1 MIGLTRKA
9 LSLALLLCVAQPASA
24 VLFLVTDTYDSVDAS
39 PGDAA
44 CADASGR
51 CTLRAAVQESN
62 ALSAADIIILPAGT
76 YTLSIPGNAE
86 HAAAT
91 GDLDLLGSTTI
102 RGQGADRT
110 IIDAGGIDRA
120 FEAINA
126 GTVVLEHLTIE
137 NGVAGANTPGYFSM
151 FSGGAIA
158 TVGNSSTL
166 TLNDVE
172 LRNNQ
177 AQSGG
182 GLYNVYSTVVINH
195 SILHDNIATT
205 GSGGGIAEGLA
216 SYTRLYNVTLS
227 GNRAAQS
234 GGGMITSNNTALLN
248 NVTITGNLA
257 DSDANGTG
265 NGGGLAKG
273 IAAATLSNSIVAG
286 NSDSGGEA
294 PDCTDSL
301 TSNGYN
307 LIGNSLGCSVTPTMG
322 DQIGTSAS
330 PLDPEL
336 LPLAVAENGVPMHA
350 LAVTS
355 PAIDSANPAVPGSG
369 GNACLADDARGA
381 NRTLNTTCDIGAYEV
396 AVFGRTL
403 IVNSLEDRV
412 DTSPGDGV
420 CETGAG
426 NQECTLR
433 AAIQESNV
441 LDGMDTI
448 EVPAGT
454 FVISRA
460 GAGEDLSA
468 SGDLDITQATRIV
481 GAGMAQTVIDGGGL
495 DRVFHLS
502 TTGRI
507 EIQGLTI
514 RNGAVPT
521 GNGGGILLANTGGMD
536 LTDVQISGNSAQ
548 SGGGVYASL
557 WSWMNDGMVNL
568 TRCVI
573 SGNTA
578 SSYGGGFAN
587 FTFRVT
593 RIDATTLSGNTA
605 QIGGGIFNSFMSL
618 ALIKDSTI
626 SANRAQSGGGIGM
639 LWGNGVMTL
648 VNTTLS
654 GNTAMQ
660 AGGGISG
667 GSSDLINLFSTTV
680 TANRAA
686 GTADGG
692 GVYSTGRVW
701 LSNSVMAGNT
711 DDDAAAPDCA
721 ATVTSYGYNLIGNDT
736 GCVIIAAAGD
746 KVGTAAAS
754 LDPRLDLLSRYSDA
768 SVAYHRPLDD
778 SPLLNAGNPTQPG
791 SVTSSCPVNDLRS
804 VDRVLNAPCDIGA
817 IERRRADVAVAAG
830 VVPYTVVRAGQMDY
844 IVQVTNAGPDIAK
857 GLTLALTP
865 ATGSSYVAVD
875 GVGWSCSTIGSNVVC
890 QGADLPGGAISG
902 LVLKLTVPDRSSTMV
917 STAGIATDSWDAN
930 TSNNAAQISFASN
943 APPIISGLSD
953 ITFTGEADTV
963 PIAATLTLTDIDS
976 SILESATVQ
985 FSSGYVSGED
995 YLYPGVYSGLTASWD
1010 AVNGILTITG
1020 PASLSTY
1027 QTVLRNIRYTN
1038 QAGTVIAGSRQIQV
1052 SVSDG
1057 IFENA
1062 MASVQVSLPAT
1073 VAYTNSSS
1081 GGAVSVF
1088 NQSADAVK
1096 TDGENLQEVVI
1107 PTVTTINLPSE
1118 ATSEQDSQPAQ
1129 DQADEVSSQ
1138 VALDSQL
1145 TTSFASGGIR
1155 SQRAKLPGVTTV
1167 ARPPESWN
1175 ELEVASIA
1183 SAEFMEEITA
1193 MREQMAA
1200 YETPVEDDP
1209 QQLILDT
1216 AKTMTVFLFA
1226 GATNWYLKGSSLLA
1240 SLFTSLPLWTRF
1252 DPLPILALNRR
1263 MRKRRERTQAAAAA
1277 LEQRYSMGMT
1287 RLLDTQANNK
1297 STHK

>member
-1 MIGLTRKA
+1 MIDLTRKA

-39 PGDAA
+39 PGDAV

-62 ALSAADIIILPAGT
+62 ALNTADIIILPAGT

-91 GDLDLLGSTTI
+91 GDLDLLSSTTI

-126 GTVVLEHLTIE
+126 GTVVIEHLTIE

-151 FSGGAIA
+151 YSGGAIA

-166 TLNDVE
+166 TLNDVA

-182 GLYNVYSTVVINH
+182 ALYNVYSTVVINN
-195 SILHDNIATT
+195 SILHDNAAIS

-216 SYTRLYNVTLS
+216 AYTRLNNVTLS

-248 NVTITGNLA
+248 NVTITGNMA

-273 IAAATLSNSIVAG
+273 ITAATLSNSIVAG

-294 PDCTDSL
+294 PDCADSL
-301 TSNGYN
+301 TSDGYN
-307 LIGNSLGCSVTPTMG
+307 LVGNNLGCSVTPTTG
-322 DQIGTSAS
+322 DQIGTPAA

-350 LAVTS
+350 LAATS

-369 GNACLADDARGA
+369 GSACLADDARGS
-381 NRTLNTTCDIGAYEV
+381 NRTLNTPCDIGAYEV
-396 AVFGRTL
+396 SVFGRTL

-412 DTSPGDGV
+412 DASPGDGV

-460 GAGEDLSA
+460 GANEDLSV
-468 SGDLDITQATRIV
+468 SGDLDITQTTRIV
-481 GAGMAQTVIDGGGL
+481 GAGMTQTIIDGNGL

-502 TTGRI
+502 TAGRI

-521 GNGGGILLANTGGMD
+521 SNGGGILLANTGGLD

-578 SSYGGGFAN
+578 NSYGGGFAN

-593 RIDATTLSGNTA
+593 KIEASTLSGNTA
-605 QIGGGIFNSFMSL
+605 QIGAGIFNSFMSL

-626 SANRAQSGGGIGM
+626 SGNTAQSGGGIGM
-639 LWGNGVMTL
+639 LWGRGVMTL
-648 VNTTLS
+648 VNSTLS
-654 GNTAMQ
+654 GNIAMQ
-660 AGGGISG
+660 AGGGIYG
-667 GSSDLINLFSTTV
+667 GSSDLINLFSSTV

-686 GTADGG
+686 NVADGG
-692 GVYSTGRVW
+692 GVYSTGPVW

-711 DDDAAAPDCA
+711 DDDSVAPDCA
-721 ATVTSYGYNLIGNDT
+721 ATLTSYGYNLVGNDA
-736 GCVIIAAAGD
+736 GCVFVAAQGD
-746 KVGTAAAS
+746 QVGTTAAP
-754 LDPRLDLLSRYSDA
+754 LDPRLDMLSNYADA
-768 SVAYHRPLDD
+768 SVAYHRPFND

-791 SVTSSCPVNDLRS
+791 SITSSCPATDLRG
-804 VDRVLNAPCDIGA
+804 VDRLLNAPCDIGA
-817 IERRRADVAVAAG
+817 IERRRADVAVTAG
-830 VVPYTVVRAGQMDY
+830 VMPFTVVRAGQMDY
-844 IVQVTNAGPDIAK
+844 IVQVTNAGPDVAK

-865 ATGSSYVAVD
+865 AAGSSYVAVD
-875 GVGWSCSTIGSNVVC
+875 GVGWSCSTVGSNVVC
-890 QGADLPGGAISG
+890 QGADLPSDAISG
-902 LVLKLTVPDRSSTMV
+902 LVLKLTVPDRSGAMASV
-917 STAGIATDSWDAN
+917 AGIATDSWDAN
-930 TSNNAAQISFASN
+930 TSNNAAQISFSSN
-943 APPIISGLSD
+943 AAPIISGLSD
-953 ITFTGEADTV
+953 ITFTGETDTV
-963 PIAATLTLTDIDS
+963 PIAAALTLTDIDTP
-976 SILESATVQ
+976 IIKSATVQ
-985 FSSGYVSGED
+985 FTSGFVSGED
-995 YLYPGVYSGLTASWD
+995 FLFLSVYSGLTANWD

-1020 PASLSTY
+1020 AASLSTY

-1038 QAGTVIAGSRQIQV
+1038 QAGAVTAGSRQIQV

-1062 MASVQVSLPAT
+1062 QASLQLSLPA
-1073 VAYTNSSS
+1073 
-1081 GGAVSVF
+1081 AVTPVETA
-1088 NQSADAVK
+1088 SAGLAHASIHQMDAVAAQDDVASSEIALNISSES
-1096 TDGENLQEVVI
+1096 TPEQE
-1107 PTVTTINLPSE
+1107 
-1118 ATSEQDSQPAQ
+1118 SQPAQ
-1129 DQADEVSSQ
+1129 DPAEETASQ
-1138 VALDSQL
+1138 DTQDSL
-1145 TTSFASGGIR
+1145 SASAGSSGGI
-1155 SQRAKLPGVTTV
+1155 SSKHQHSDSV
-1167 ARPPESWN
+1167 APAQHPDSRY

-1200 YETPVEDDP
+1200 YETPAEDDP

-1216 AKTMTVFLFA
+1216 AKTMTMFLFA

-1263 MRKRRERTQAAAAA
+1263 MRRRRERTQAAAAA
-1277 LEQRYSMGMT
+1277 LERRYSLGLT
-1287 RLLDTQANNK
+1287 RLLDAKAADKT
-1297 STHK
+1297 